1 MPNRTTSRK
10 RRISNVWTIW
20 ALVIVLAWGVSI
32 FATVASAADPK
43 TPLLKLTEEEKAW
56 LAAHKTIRLGVNLA

>member
-1 MPNRTTSRK
+1 
-10 RRISNVWTIW
+10 
-20 ALVIVLAWGVSI
+20 VLAWGASI